1 MPDLGDLPGW
11 LVLATSMLL
20 AVAGFLQAVAAI
32 GKAARAARDEAIKP
46 LWRRWG
52 GSMPRLAL
60 LLLSVVAPIGLL
72 AWWVLYVAGAI
83 PNSLSEPSMFYLL
96 VGGLTI
102 VTSVYAI
109 LWRLRLYPNWLAP
122 RFAARRYNA
131 TSN

>member
-122 RFAARRYNA
+122 RFAARR
-131 TSN
+131 